1 MINKWLLIRLI
12 ASEHQWAQLVLQ
24 WINLIDV
31 HQLVPPKVKH
41 LVLQLLITRDLIL
54 SYIQSPKIRHE
65 MPRTITLC
73 KLMLLHQGKYGL
85 IHNLVYTVAMAV
97 DFNINMIVWNLEK
110 KDITHYNINDTSNTV
125 TNQVT

>member
-1 MINKWLLIRLI
+1 ML
-12 ASEHQWAQLVLQ
+12 
-24 WINLIDV
+24 
-31 HQLVPPKVKH
+31 
-41 LVLQLLITRDLIL
+41 
-54 SYIQSPKIRHE
+54 
-65 MPRTITLC
+65 RTITLC